1 MFYLITLVRL
11 SDNLLELCL
20 AEDICDLSRTN
31 LAKKRLNKGKTSQ
44 KLATDVVY
52 KEQTEITKAKLQ
64 Y

>member
-31 LAKKRLNKGKTSQ
+31 LAKKRLNKGKTSP
-44 KLATDVVY
+44 KPATDVVY